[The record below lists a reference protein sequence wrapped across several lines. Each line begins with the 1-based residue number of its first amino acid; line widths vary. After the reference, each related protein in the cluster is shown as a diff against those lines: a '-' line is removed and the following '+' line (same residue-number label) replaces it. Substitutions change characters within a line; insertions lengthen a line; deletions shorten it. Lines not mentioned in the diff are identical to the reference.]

1 MSALKNA
8 IHYAEELGFKV
19 FPIQPNGKKPAI
31 KNAHPEG
38 DELRG
43 ICKGECGKLG
53 HGFRDARSDVNWI
66 MAMGRK
72 YPDCNWAVATG
83 IESGVF
89 LVDIDADDASEW
101 WDELWL
107 PDGEEVQTPSGG
119 RHIYYAYTDADLD
132 LVSTVKK
139 IHPNLDTRGNGGYA
153 LLPGSKTSHH
163 VDPSNADGEYVGKLT
178 RNMPEV
184 PEGVLAILPEA
195 RTTTRVTEKEVE
207 GLEKPTVESEGGK
220 RAIKSQLDILD
231 ALPRPWHKGAGYHDA
246 KFGVACFLWRMVRS
260 PYYAITEDQAYELFM
275 EHAPVNE
282 QRQDD
287 VNTGLWNEAR
297 IITTGQ
303 AAEHPGDVPI
313 RLDAIELLD
322 KFPGSRIERLFWE
335 SKKVGEVKELIREL
349 RAEGATEQE
358 AYSISWG
365 ASAMKSIRDRDPG
378 GRATTWGWV
387 VDIYSVPDKAP
398 AAAGEDIVPVALD
411 RPARDRP
418 TLLTDDERDIVRD
431 YPNFIDRY
439 IEMCQ
444 ELFAEPNMPLAYLNA
459 WLSLS
464 SGVGDRARL
473 YLKGKNVPLSLWG
486 LPIAES
492 AAGKGDMKGV
502 FKDTTGRMRRGGFGE
517 INLGGDASA
526 EALNKALVERDGSVA
541 LFFTDEAAAHL
552 RGFKDPR
559 NFWYKLSRLA
569 LDLYDGAGS
578 AALRVGTDAA
588 DVGADFQVTFNMW
601 LQTTWA
607 SASSILDNEDIESG
621 FVGRLLVAIGDP
633 PKITDESL
641 SMDAASEFQV
651 SLGGIN
657 PLTASLA
664 DGVKTR
670 FSPDKKNQA
679 MTWGDDVRLRHIQA
693 RKDALKFISGH
704 PQESH
709 LRGVML
715 RVTENFFKGA
725 ALLALSEGRLQIE
738 MTDLLLALKSGEYW
752 LRDCMRLVEAIGSS
766 EMRKQIETLVR
777 YIAVKPRTRAEILNS
792 SPLKNL
798 RTQDLVGIIER
809 CEAEGLIM
817 KGKDDKWVM
826 T

>member
-1 MSALKNA
+1 MSNALKNA
-8 IHYAEELGFKV
+8 IHYAEELGFNV
-19 FPIQPNGKKPAI
+19 FPIERGGKRPAI
-31 KNAHPEG
+31 PNAHPEG

-53 HGFRDARSDVNWI
+53 HGFHDARSDVNWI

-72 YPDCNWAVATG
+72 YKDCNWAVATG
-83 IESGVF
+83 IESGAF
-89 LVDIDADDASEW
+89 LIDIDAEDASEW

-132 LVSTVKK
+132 LKSTVKK
-139 IHPNLDTRGNGGYA
+139 LHPNIDTRGNGGYA
-153 LLPGSKTSHH
+153 LLPGSSTSSR
-163 VDPSNADGEYVGKLT
+163 VDPSNADGDYAGKLT
-178 RNMPEV
+178 RQMPEV
-184 PEGVLAILPEA
+184 PDGVLAILPEN
-195 RTTTRVTEKEVE
+195 RVIERVTEKETE
-207 GLEKPTVESEGGK
+207 GLEKPEVESEGGK
-220 RAIKSQLDILD
+220 RAIKSQLDLLD
-231 ALPRPWHKGAGYHDA
+231 ALPVPWHKGAGYHNV

-260 PYYAITEDQAYELFM
+260 PYYAIGEDEAYELFM
-275 EHAPVNE
+275 KHAPVNT
-282 QRQDD
+282 QRHDD

-303 AAEHPGDVPI
+303 VAEHPGDVPV

-322 KFPGSRIERLFWE
+322 EYPGSRIERLFWE

-349 RAEGATEQE
+349 KSAGASEQD

-365 ASAMKSIRDRDPG
+365 SNAMKLMRERDQNG
-378 GRATTWGWV
+378 SGTTWGWV
-387 VDIYSVPDKAP
+387 VEAYAVAEKPAEPAGDDIAP
-398 AAAGEDIVPVALD
+398 VVVD
-411 RPARDRP
+411 RPTRDRP
-418 TLLTDDERDIVRD
+418 VLLSDDERDIIRD

-439 IEMCQ
+439 VEMCKD
-444 ELFAEPNMPLAYLNA
+444 LFAEPNLPLAYLNS
-459 WLSLS
+459 WLALS

-492 AAGKGDMKGV
+492 AAGKGDMKGIY
-502 FKDTTGRMRRGGFGE
+502 KGTAGRMRRGGFSE

-569 LDLYDGAGS
+569 LDLYDGEGS
-578 AALRVGTDAA
+578 AALRVGTDASE
-588 DVGADFQVTFNMW
+588 VGADFQVTFNMW

-607 SASSILDNEDIESG
+607 SASTILDNEDIESG
-621 FVGRLLVAIGDP
+621 FVGRLLIAIGDP

-657 PLTASLA
+657 PLTAALA

-670 FSPDKKNQA
+670 FNPDQKNKA
-679 MTWGDDVRLRHIQA
+679 MVWSDEVRLRHIQS

-704 PQESH
+704 PQEAH

-725 ALLALSEGRLQIE
+725 ALLALSEGRLEIE
-738 MTDLLLALKSGEYW
+738 MTDLLLSLKSGEYW

-766 EMRKQIETLVR
+766 EMRKQIDVLVR
-777 YIAVKPRTRAEILNS
+777 YIAVKPRSKAEILNS

-798 RTQDLVGIIER
+798 RTQDLVGVIER
-809 CEAEGLIM
+809 CEAEGLIALAD
-817 KGKDDKWVM
+817 GKWFM